1 MAWSMN
7 LAYTKN
13 HGDRVKSEKNQTKP
27 PAQQFYH
34 PGQLLAGMLQKADE
48 DLEDIGIFLNFAN
61 FTELYLRAPDEFD
74 NNFWFFE
81 KISIST
87 FDL

>member
-1 MAWSMN
+1 
-7 LAYTKN
+7 
-13 HGDRVKSEKNQTKP
+13 
-27 PAQQFYH
+27 
-34 PGQLLAGMLQKADE
+34 MLQKADE
-48 DLEDIGIFLNFAN
+48 DLEDIRIFQNFAN
-61 FTELYLRAPDEFD
+61 FTGLYLRAPDEFD

>member
-1 MAWSMN
+1 MVIGW
-7 LAYTKN
+7 KVRKIKQN
-13 HGDRVKSEKNQTKP
+13 HQPNSFTTRDNFWP
-27 PAQQFYH
+27 
-34 PGQLLAGMLQKADE
+34 GMLQKADE
-48 DLEDIGIFLNFAN
+48 DLEDIGIFQNFAN
-61 FTELYLRAPDEFD
+61 FTGLYLRAPDEFD